1 MREEAYQSGID
12 TNYAKPG
19 LKMNYKKPKNII
31 AIEEHFMHPSL
42 TDHFANRGHQPEKI
56 KSRLYDFTKI
66 RIQEMDEAGI
76 SMQILSHQSP
86 GSQRLDENIALYACQ
101 NSNDALNEVINSNP
115 NRFHGFA
122 MLPTKLPELAAK
134 ELERAVK
141 QLGLKGAM
149 IHGLSCGKMI
159 DEREFWPIF
168 EVAEE
173 LDVPIY
179 LHPAD
184 PDKTVTERYYSPYDK
199 THPMVTRAAWG
210 FGIETGT
217 QAVRLILSGIF
228 DRYPKLKIFL
238 GHFGEAIPFWLPRI
252 HESFTRPGN
261 ENIDFNRIFKEN
273 FWITTSGF
281 FSDNAL
287 ELCLKVLNAEK
298 ILFAVDWPYAN
309 NKVGVDWLANAP
321 IDKHTKKLIFSENA
335 QNLFNL

>member
-1 MREEAYQSGID
+1 
-12 TNYAKPG
+12 
-19 LKMNYKKPKNII
+19 MNYKKPKNII

-42 TDHFANRGHQPEKI
+42 TDHFADRGHQPEKI

-86 GSQRLDENIALYACQ
+86 GSQRLDDNIALYACQ
-101 NSNDALNEVINSNP
+101 NSNDALNDVITSNP

-199 THPMVTRAAWG
+199 SHPMVTRAAWG

-228 DRYPKLKIFL
+228 DRHPKLKIL
-238 GHFGEAIPFWLPRI
+238 
-252 HESFTRPGN
+252 
-261 ENIDFNRIFKEN
+261 
-273 FWITTSGF
+273 
-281 FSDNAL
+281 
-287 ELCLKVLNAEK
+287 
-298 ILFAVDWPYAN
+298 
-309 NKVGVDWLANAP
+309 
-321 IDKHTKKLIFSENA
+321 
-335 QNLFNL
+335 

>member
-1 MREEAYQSGID
+1 MLCFQQ
-12 TNYAKPG
+12 NY
-19 LKMNYKKPKNII
+19 
-31 AIEEHFMHPSL
+31 
-42 TDHFANRGHQPEKI
+42 
-56 KSRLYDFTKI
+56 
-66 RIQEMDEAGI
+66 
-76 SMQILSHQSP
+76 
-86 GSQRLDENIALYACQ
+86 
-101 NSNDALNEVINSNP
+101 LN
-115 NRFHGFA
+115 
-122 MLPTKLPELAAK
+122 LAAK

-261 ENIDFNRIFKEN
+261 ENIDFKRIFKEN

-321 IDKHTKKLIFSENA
+321 IDTHTKKMIFSENA

>member
-1 MREEAYQSGID
+1 M
-12 TNYAKPG
+12 
-19 LKMNYKKPKNII
+19 
-31 AIEEHFMHPSL
+31 L
-42 TDHFANRGHQPEKI
+42 TGDINQKI

-86 GSQRLDENIALYACQ
+86 GSQRLDDNIALYACQ
-101 NSNDALNEVINSNP
+101 NSNDALNDVITSNP

-159 DEREFWPIF
+159 DDEFWPIF

-199 THPMVTRAAWG
+199 SHPMVTRAIG

-217 QAVRLILSGIF
+217 QAVRLILSG
-228 DRYPKLKIFL
+228 RSYPKLKIFL
-238 GHFGEAIPFWLPRI
+238 VTSVRLFHFGYQEFM
-252 HESFTRPGN
+252 
-261 ENIDFNRIFKEN
+261 
-273 FWITTSGF
+273 
-281 FSDNAL
+281 
-287 ELCLKVLNAEK
+287 KVLSAR
-298 ILFAVDWPYAN
+298 
-309 NKVGVDWLANAP
+309 
-321 IDKHTKKLIFSENA
+321 
-335 QNLFNL
+335 Q